1 MTGYPH
7 GASGRSGEKKT
18 PARVREVPSIGVRFI
33 GTGHHVPDQTV
44 SNTDLEYFMDTSDEW
59 IAQRTG
65 IRSRHICDPEKGE
78 GTTWL
83 CTCAL
88 SSALDNAGV
97 PADSLDLV
105 VIATVTGEMAC
116 PSTACRVS
124 ANIGAVKAGAF
135 DLIAACSGFV
145 YALNVAH
152 DMIRSGTVKRV
163 AVVGCDV
170 MSRLIDYSNRAVSV
184 LFGDS
189 AGAAIIEGT
198 DDPTKGLL
206 ANRLHSDGTRWH
218 DLYIPRTLHDL
229 PKDVGPA
236 DIRLNSLQMNG
247 REVYKFAV
255 GTFTDLIAETLDS
268 AGLQPTD
275 IDQYICHQSN
285 ARMLESAR
293 KRFGIPEEKMYIN
306 IDRYGNCSAGSV
318 PVALNELRRAGKCQE
333 GERIMMIAFG
343 GGLTWSSS
351 LWQL

>member
-1 MTGYPH
+1 MTAHQH
-7 GASGRSGEKKT
+7 GARDRSGE
-18 PARVREVPSIGVRFI
+18 PSAPSRVREVPSIGVRLI

-44 SNTDLEYFMDTSDEW
+44 SNNDLERFMDTSDEW
-59 IAQRTG
+59 ITQRTG

-78 GTTWL
+78 STTWL
-83 CTCAL
+83 CTLAL
-88 SSALDNAGV
+88 RSALDDAGIA
-97 PADSLDLV
+97 ADSLDLV
-105 VIATVTGEMAC
+105 IIATVTAEMAC

-124 ANIGAVKAGAF
+124 ANVGAVNAGAF
-135 DLIAACSGFV
+135 DLVAACSGFV
-145 YALNVAH
+145 YSLNVAH
-152 DMIRSGTVKRV
+152 DMIRAGTAKRV

-189 AGAAIIEGT
+189 AGAVIIEGC

-206 ANRLHSDGTRWH
+206 ANRLRSDGSRWQ

-229 PKDVGPA
+229 PRDVDPA
-236 DIRLNSLQMNG
+236 EIRLNSLQMNG

-255 GTFTDLIAETLDS
+255 GTFTDLIAETLDA
-268 AGLQPTD
+268 AGLLPTD

-318 PVALNELRRAGKCQE
+318 PVALNELRRAGQCRE
-333 GERIMMIAFG
+333 GQRIMMIAFG